1 MAWFDGE
8 NLAVEQLCFGK
19 STVTVVAQR
28 RIEEIGDR
36 GSAPRQSNQSRSVP
50 LARPWRD
57 VGVGS
62 FYRRHQPRDRNR
74 AGAGWSPALERHPT
88 SKSLAT
94 RNAIPASPLPECGL
108 VGCMEQRWGLPVI
121 AWPSR
126 LRPNYWDLVALPLV
140 LGLIA
145 LVVWGGMAMS
155 AHYQVGEVLPI
166 SLDPWRL
173 PEYALRTVL
182 RMGAA
187 LIASLV
193 FSLAYAA
200 LAAKSRRA
208 EKILIP
214 VLDILQ
220 SVPIL
225 GFLSITVTGFIALFP
240 GRLLGVECAA
250 IFAIFTSQ
258 AWNMTFSVYQSLR
271 TVPMELIEAARMY
284 HLSPWRRFWRLEVP
298 HAIPSLV
305 WNMMMSVSGGWFFVV
320 ASEAITVS
328 GQSILLPGVG
338 SYIATAIAQRDL
350 AAIGWAVLV
359 MFVVILLY
367 DQLLFRPLIA
377 WSRKFQGEPSPDTDN
392 VRPWFLIVLQR
403 AQLFDLVQAGVL
415 AFNRV
420 IDRAIAALAR
430 RREPATERRSRPAVE
445 RAFDIVLLALAA
457 GCCRLARRCS
467 SAQSVEPGEI
477 GWVFLLGL
485 ATAARVLVLIGIASV
500 LWVPIGVWIGLRPRV
515 ADLAQP
521 IVQFLAAFPANLFF
535 PVAVVLILRFRLDP
549 QIWLSPLMI
558 LGTQWYILF
567 NVIAGATALPT
578 ELRLA
583 AQNLAVRRLLWWR
596 RVMLPAIFPAY
607 VTGAV
612 TAAGGSWNASIVA
625 EVVQWGDTTLTATGI
640 GAYIARTTAAGD
652 GARIALGI
660 GVLCLYVLAFNR
672 LLWRRLYNLAAERL
686 RLD

>member
-1 MAWFDGE
+1 
-8 NLAVEQLCFGK
+8 
-19 STVTVVAQR
+19 
-28 RIEEIGDR
+28 
-36 GSAPRQSNQSRSVP
+36 
-50 LARPWRD
+50 
-57 VGVGS
+57 
-62 FYRRHQPRDRNR
+62 
-74 AGAGWSPALERHPT
+74 
-88 SKSLAT
+88 
-94 RNAIPASPLPECGL
+94 
-108 VGCMEQRWGLPVI
+108 MEQRWGLPLI

-126 LRPNYWDLVALPLV
+126 LRPNFWDLAALPIV
-140 LGLIA
+140 LALIA
-145 LVVWGGMAMS
+145 LVAWGGEAMS
-155 AHYQVGEVLPI
+155 VHYRVGEALPI
-166 SLDPWRL
+166 SLDPLRL

-182 RMGAA
+182 RMAWA
-187 LIASLV
+187 LVASLV

-200 LAAKSRRA
+200 LAAKSRQA

-258 AWNMTFSVYQSLR
+258 AWNMTFSVYQALR
-271 TVPMELIEAARMY
+271 TVPLELVEAARMY

-338 SYIATAIAQRDL
+338 SYIVTAIAERSL
-350 AAIGWAVLV
+350 AAIGWAILV
-359 MFVVILLY
+359 MLIVILLY

-377 WSRKFQGEPSPDTDN
+377 WSRKFQADPPADAEN
-392 VRPWFLIVLQR
+392 VRPWFLLVLQR
-403 AQLFDLVQAGVL
+403 AQLFDLVQAGLL
-415 AFNRV
+415 AINRMV
-420 IDRAIAALAR
+420 DSAITAFAR
-430 RREPATERRSRPAVE
+430 RRADLGQRHPVPAFE
-445 RAFDIVLLALAA
+445 RAFDILLFALAA
-457 GCCRLARRCS
+457 AGCVWIVVFIRESVDAR
-467 SAQSVEPGEI
+467 EI
-477 GWVFLLGL
+477 GRVFLLGML
-485 ATAARVLVLIGIASV
+485 TALRVLVLIGVAS
-500 LWVPIGVWIGLRPRV
+500 LIWVPIGVWIGLRPRL
-515 ADLAQP
+515 ADRAEP

-535 PVAVVLILRFRLDP
+535 PAAVVLILRFRLDP
-549 QIWLSPLMI
+549 EIWLSPLMI

-567 NVIAGATALPT
+567 NVIAGTTALPV

-612 TAAGGSWNASIVA
+612 TAAGGSWNASIVS
-625 EVVQWGDTTLTATGI
+625 EIVQWGDTTLTATGI
-640 GAYIARTTAAGD
+640 GAYIARTTAEGD
-652 GARIALGI
+652 GGRIALGI

>member
-1 MAWFDGE
+1 
-8 NLAVEQLCFGK
+8 
-19 STVTVVAQR
+19 
-28 RIEEIGDR
+28 
-36 GSAPRQSNQSRSVP
+36 
-50 LARPWRD
+50 
-57 VGVGS
+57 
-62 FYRRHQPRDRNR
+62 
-74 AGAGWSPALERHPT
+74 
-88 SKSLAT
+88 
-94 RNAIPASPLPECGL
+94 
-108 VGCMEQRWGLPVI
+108 MEQRWGLPLV

-140 LGLIA
+140 LGLIT
-145 LVVWGGMAMS
+145 LVAWGGMAMS
-155 AHYQVGEVLPI
+155 VRYHVGEVLPI

-187 LIASLV
+187 LVASLV

-208 EKILIP
+208 EKIMIP

-271 TVPMELIEAARMY
+271 TVPTELIEAARMY

-328 GQSILLPGVG
+328 GKSILLPGVG
-338 SYIATAIAQRDL
+338 SFIATAIAQRDL
-350 AAIGWAVLV
+350 AAIGDAVLV

-377 WSRKFQGEPSPDTDN
+377 WSRKFLGDPSADAEN
-392 VRPWFLIVLQR
+392 LRPWFLIVLQR
-403 AQLFDLVQAGVL
+403 ARLFDLVQAGVL
-415 AFNRV
+415 AINRI
-420 IDRAIAALAR
+420 IDRAIAAIAR
-430 RREPATERRSRPAVE
+430 RREPAAERRQRPVFD
-445 RAFDIVLLALAA
+445 RAFDILLLALAA
-457 GCCRLARRCS
+457 GASAWLVAFIRESIDLA
-467 SAQSVEPGEI
+467 EI

-485 ATAARVLVLIGIASV
+485 ATAVRVLVLIGVASV
-500 LWVPIGVWIGLRPRV
+500 IWVPIGVWIGLRPQA

-535 PVAVVLILRFRLDP
+535 PAAVVLILRFRLDP
-549 QIWLSPLMI
+549 EIWLSPLMI

-567 NVIAGATALPT
+567 NVIAGTTTLPV

-625 EVVQWGDTTLTATGI
+625 EVVQWGNTTLTATGI
-640 GAYIARTTAAGD
+640 GAYIARTTAEGD

-660 GVLCLYVLAFNR
+660 GVLCLYVLGFNR

>member
-1 MAWFDGE
+1 
-8 NLAVEQLCFGK
+8 
-19 STVTVVAQR
+19 
-28 RIEEIGDR
+28 
-36 GSAPRQSNQSRSVP
+36 
-50 LARPWRD
+50 
-57 VGVGS
+57 
-62 FYRRHQPRDRNR
+62 
-74 AGAGWSPALERHPT
+74 
-88 SKSLAT
+88 
-94 RNAIPASPLPECGL
+94 
-108 VGCMEQRWGLPVI
+108 MEQRWGLPLI

-126 LRPNYWDLVALPLV
+126 LRPNYWDLVALPMV
-140 LGLIA
+140 LALIA
-145 LVVWGGMAMS
+145 LVAWGGTAMS
-155 AHYQVGEVLPI
+155 VHYRVGEALPI
-166 SLDPWRL
+166 SLDPLRL
-173 PEYALRTVL
+173 PVYALRTVL
-182 RMGAA
+182 RMAWA
-187 LIASLV
+187 LVASLV

-200 LAAKSRRA
+200 LAAKSRQA

-271 TVPMELIEAARMY
+271 TVPLELIEAARMY

-338 SYIATAIAQRDL
+338 SYIVTAIAERSL
-350 AAIGWAVLV
+350 AAIGWAILV
-359 MFVVILLY
+359 MLVVILLY

-377 WSRKFQGEPSPDTDN
+377 WSRKFQADPPADGEN
-392 VRPWFLIVLQR
+392 VRPWFLLVLQR
-403 AQLFDLVQAGVL
+403 ARLFDLVQAGLL
-415 AFNRV
+415 AINRV
-420 IDRAIAALAR
+420 VDGAIAALAR
-430 RREPATERRSRPAVE
+430 RRAHPAQRYPVPGLE
-445 RAFDIVLLALAA
+445 RAFDILLLALAA
-457 GCCRLARRCS
+457 AGCVWIVAFIS
-467 SAQSVEPGEI
+467 ESVDPREI
-477 GWVFLLGL
+477 GWVFLLGML
-485 ATAARVLVLIGIASV
+485 TAVRVLILIGVAS
-500 LWVPIGVWIGLRPRV
+500 LIWVPIGVWIGLRPRL
-515 ADLAQP
+515 ADRAEP
-521 IVQFLAAFPANLFF
+521 VVQFLAAFPANLFF
-535 PVAVVLILRFRLDP
+535 PAAVVLILRFRLDP
-549 QIWLSPLMI
+549 EIWLSPLMI

-567 NVIAGATALPT
+567 NVIAGATALPV

-625 EVVQWGDTTLTATGI
+625 EIVQWGDTTLTATGI
-640 GAYIARTTAAGD
+640 GAYIARTTAEGD